1 MAAARF
7 LVDEQNFGT
16 AVRNN
21 AGPLGLVN
29 SGRGDVLGVVR
40 DLWSPRPL
48 SGLELG
54 PLDPVNQEPVTQA
67 AAPQGCAIAL
77 LAWGELARGGLGR

>member
-1 MAAARF
+1 M
-7 LVDEQNFGT
+7 
-16 AVRNN
+16 
-21 AGPLGLVN
+21 
-29 SGRGDVLGVVR
+29 LGVVR

-54 PLDPVNQEPVTQA
+54 PLDPVNQEPVAQA
-67 AAPQGCAIAL
+67 AAPPGCAVAL